1 MWADTGADGTEYPH
15 SGLRLKSGPDGS
27 QSVHIGCVWRY
38 DAPTFAGGALWHRHC
53 DPTPPHGLFATDG
66 KPHPLQ
72 DTLLAVTLVLGI
84 TSFVTALVDDD
95 LHLLSSWTG
104 LVGILIGAY
113 GQWISVTTR
122 ERFGLILGLGA
133 AAVGFFLGMAHGG
146 LFGGLID

>member
-1 MWADTGADGTEYPH
+1 MAQA
-15 SGLRLKSGPDGS
+15 LRPN
-27 QSVHIGCVWRY
+27 
-38 DAPTFAGGALWHRHC
+38 TAG
-53 DPTPPHGLFATDG
+53 GLFATDG

-72 DTLLAVTLVLGI
+72 DTLMAVTLVLGI
-84 TSFVTALVDDD
+84 TSFITAMFHH

-104 LVGILIGAY
+104 LVGILTGAY

-146 LFGGLID
+146 LFGGLFD